1 MKNQT
6 YNRISYSP
14 AAEELLSKLNDSP
27 NGIIQIDTI
36 DVLTAI
42 ELEGW
47 DEIKIITKGE
57 DWFIIIKEH

>member
-1 MKNQT
+1 MKNRT
-6 YNRISYSP
+6 YNRVSYSP

>member
-6 YNRISYSP
+6 YSP

-27 NGIIQIDTI
+27 NGIIEIDTI

-47 DEIKIITKGE
+47 DEVKIITKGE
-57 DWFIIIKEH
+57 QWFIIIKEH